1 MEDAESKVATPTGL
15 ELLVGWIMHEYTLQT
30 TVLEPDPWL
39 PSLGASSSKESQ
51 ILDHLGA
58 SSPVVYVSPH
68 IITLAP
74 HTFTPKTF
82 ANMHYPGAGMA
93 PLLCLPTPL
102 KKGSLPVIWGDGV
115 EPFAPIDLALGISSG
130 GGVQS

>member
-1 MEDAESKVATPTGL
+1 MNTHYKPQY
-15 ELLVGWIMHEYTLQT
+15 W
-30 TVLEPDPWL
+30 
-39 PSLGASSSKESQ
+39 SQ
-51 ILDHLGA
+51 ILGYQALGQASAKRA

-82 ANMHYPGAGMA
+82 ANMHFPGAGMA

-102 KKGSLPVIWGDGV
+102 KKGRLSVIWSDGAV
-115 EPFAPIDLALGISSG
+115 PLRPYSSSPG
-130 GGVQS
+130 VSSGGVQS

>member
-1 MEDAESKVATPTGL
+1 MATPTGL

-39 PSLGASSSKESQ
+39 PSLGASFSKESQ

-82 ANMHYPGAGMA
+82 ANMHFPGAGMA
-93 PLLCLPTPL
+93 PLLCLPTP
-102 KKGSLPVIWGDGV
+102 
-115 EPFAPIDLALGISSG
+115 
-130 GGVQS
+130 